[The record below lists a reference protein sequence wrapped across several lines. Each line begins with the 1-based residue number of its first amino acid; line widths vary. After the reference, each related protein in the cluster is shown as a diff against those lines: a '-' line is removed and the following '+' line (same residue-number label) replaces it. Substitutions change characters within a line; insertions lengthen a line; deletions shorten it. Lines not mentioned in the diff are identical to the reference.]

1 MMMTKLDQRQAQAL
15 AAFVNTL
22 RPDWDAQGIYVAL
35 GKARDLGDP
44 ATVAVAAIRAA
55 ATPTNRTPAVIPMQG
70 HHWTTTSSSSPTVGA
85 GREPRCDVYGHDG
98 YPARNCAGCRADAL
112 VNGNTNTTR
121 EDH

>member
-70 HHWTTTSSSSPTVGA
+70 HHWTTTSSSPTVGA

-98 YPARNCAGCRADAL
+98 YPARNCAGCRADDL
-112 VNGNTNTTR
+112 VNTNTTR